1 MTPFSP
7 QLAPSQQTQVDAW
20 LQKNGKTLNSLT
32 TNDVTRLGRS
42 VGLDASGRAEVRRMI
57 EAAKESGIDTVE
69 RLATQHQASAGPASG
84 RPGALDASRLTE
96 EARTALRALLART
109 SGVPAAAPPA
119 PAPPPAGPSTEEAAK
134 TARIKALKASPL
146 FRAADNLAQHWT
158 ALPVE
163 DRMLLL
169 EHLVNYPS
177 LKLPGSKVTESPIIT
192 YDPKAKTP
200 EQKAARLVLEAFP
213 ELETNDYH
221 HIGPLQTQVE
231 GLYDERGGLLGAFV
245 MMRQPV
251 TYAEDGPARTFK
263 TEAAA
268 RKAGVDVN
276 FDFYV
281 ESYRLLA
288 YVDFKSGTV
297 QDYTGDGTWHWDH

>member
-7 QLAPSQQTQVDAW
+7 QLAPAQQTQVDAW
-20 LQKNGKTLNSLT
+20 LQKNGKTLGALT
-32 TNDVTRLGRS
+32 SNDVTRLGRS

-57 EAAKESGIDTVE
+57 EAAKERGIDTVE
-69 RLATQHQASAGPASG
+69 RLASQHQAKTGTPPL
-84 RPGALDASRLTE
+84 RVPALDGSQLSAET
-96 EARTALRALLART
+96 RALLRSLFDRT
-109 SGVPAAAPPA
+109 APAPTP
-119 PAPPPAGPSTEEAAK
+119 PAPPPGPSAKELAEKARLTE
-134 TARIKALKASPL
+134 LKASPL
-146 FRAADNLAQHWT
+146 FRAGDNLAQHWT

-169 EHLVNYPS
+169 EQLVNYPS
-177 LKLPGSKVTESPIIT
+177 LKLPGSKVTETPIIS

-200 EQKAARLVLEAFP
+200 EQKAARLVLDAFP
-213 ELETNDYH
+213 ELETQDYH

-231 GLYDERGGLLGAFV
+231 GLYDERGGMLGAFV

-251 TYAEDGPARTFK
+251 TYAEDGPARVFK

-268 RKAGVDVN
+268 RKAGVDVDLN
-276 FDFYV
+276 FYV

-288 YVDFKSGTV
+288 YVDLSSGTV
-297 QDYTGDGTWHWDH
+297 KDYTGDGNWHYDH